1 MPACSPPAPTTW
13 PTRSRP
19 RPSRCW
25 WRRPAAWT
33 QPACARRSAICAR
46 CSTRPHRR
54 PGRTPPWAA
63 RVVADRHLGGHGGGG
78 WAAGARG
85 RPEPAG
91 RPGTPGPASATDARS
106 GGQRRADALAELARR
121 SLEGGR
127 LPCDGAVTR
136 VLVTRQPTSPGPGVH
151 LDDRGGHPDP
161 GGPAGLTDQLQTAA
175 ALLPPV
181 LGGAPT
187 QPLEVGRTT
196 RVVQP
201 GQRLAWPCATAAAS
215 SLAATGPLPG
225 VRPIICGT
233 GGMAAPPTW
242 TTWSCC
248 AGLIIGPSMRRL
260 AADPPARRAPD
271 RHPTPPTPPTTTQRR
286 LTGGKNTD
294 LQVAD
299 EPYLGRAHRPGG
311 HERSNGSRAG
321 GSDADHGL
329 VAGGGSARLPQLIGN
344 PKGPTSPGPPV
355 ERSPTASWARRLST
369 PSPSRSLQLPRAP
382 MLRGDD
388 TTATAATG
396 RDRRRAAA
404 PCRLPA

>member
-1 MPACSPPAPTTW
+1 MVAVDGRLEPEAGQSLLAALEPLARPAPPMRVVGASVGPTPW
-13 PTRSRP
+13 PSWP
-19 RPSRCW
+19 AGP
-25 WRRPAAWT
+25 WRGAAASDRRGPAPADRHRGPG
-33 QPACARRSAICAR
+33 QPAGPHPAGWRHR
-46 CSTRPHRR
+46 HRR
-54 PGRTPPWAA
+54 PGC
-63 RVVADRHLGGHGGGG
+63 GGG
-78 WAAGARG
+78 
-85 RPEPAG
+85 
-91 RPGTPGPASATDARS
+91 
-106 GGQRRADALAELARR
+106 RRLA
-121 SLEGGR
+121 
-127 LPCDGAVTR
+127 CDGAVTR

-151 LDDRGGHPDP
+151 LDDRGGHHRHHDLGGHQGKGDACGHLGRDHP
-161 GGPAGLTDQLQTAA
+161 GGDGHPGPHSQARLTDQLQTAA

-181 LGGAPT
+181 LGGDPT

-242 TTWSCC
+242 ATWSCC

-260 AADPPARRAPD
+260 AADPPARRAAD

>member
-19 RPSRCW
+19 RPNRCW

-33 QPACARRSAICAR
+33 QPACARWSAICAR

-63 RVVADRHLGGHGGGG
+63 GVVADRHLGGHGGGG

-91 RPGTPGPASATDARS
+91 RPGAPGPASATDARS

-127 LPCDGAVTR
+127 LACDGAVTR

-260 AADPPARRAPD
+260 AADPPARRAAH
-271 RHPTPPTPPTTTQRR
+271 RHPTPPTPAKTPGRGLSR
-286 LTGGKNTD
+286 EHAD
-294 LQVAD
+294 LQLAAELGVLPNALYTYVPDKEALLDAPIDDLLAGIEAD
-299 EPYLGRAHRPGG
+299 EPAAGDWRDGLASVMDSSRRLLLSHPQLVPVFLARPG
-311 HERSNGSRAG
+311 
-321 GSDADHGL
+321 L
-329 VAGGGSARLPQLIGN
+329 
-344 PKGPTSPGPPV
+344 GPCGPV
-355 ERSPTASWARRLST
+355 
-369 PSPSRSLQLPRAP
+369 
-382 MLRGDD
+382 G
-388 TTATAATG
+388 
-396 RDRRRAAA
+396 
-404 PCRLPA
+404 